1 MVLRLGRGLRLE
13 FRARAGVSGSVRVRC
28 RSGVLADG
36 SVSSADKK
44 VKECHI
50 L

>member
-1 MVLRLGRGLRLE
+1 VVLRLGRGLRLE

-44 VKECHI
+44 VKECYT